1 MRIRLINFD
10 FLKGAKTAKEEKPAD
25 TMTTERA
32 IASERQRVIQTIE
45 ARLNERRIFSEKLA
59 DGLVRWF
66 GSINFIILNFVAFL
80 VWIALNLDLIPGIKP
95 FDPFPFI
102 LLTMVVSLEAI
113 FLSVF
118 VLLSQNR
125 ESRISDLRE
134 EIDLQINMIAE
145 QEITKIIRLL
155 AYLMKHLNV
164 PYERDPELKRMMKP
178 LDTEEIR
185 RQLEKELSLPAEK

>member
-1 MRIRLINFD
+1 MRVKLINFN
-10 FLKGAKTAKEEKPAD
+10 FLGPKKSGEEKSLDA
-25 TMTTERA
+25 MTVERM
-32 IASERQRVIQTIE
+32 IARERQKVIQSIE
-45 ARLNERRIFSEKLA
+45 TRLNERRNFSEKFA

-66 GSINFIILNFVAFL
+66 GSINFIILNLVIFL
-80 VWIALNLDLIPGIKP
+80 LWIAWNLDLIPGVKP

-145 QEITKIIRLL
+145 QEITKVIHLL
-155 AYLMKHLNV
+155 AYLMRHLNV
-164 PYERDPELKRMMKP
+164 PYEKDPELKNMMKP

-185 RQLEKELSLPAEK
+185 RQLEKELNLPAEKL